1 MITSIRNERDLFSG
15 TLRESFDW
23 WVSLAGRTFD
33 LMGLKTCKHQS
44 LTSVSQVLNYNL
56 AFRRT
61 SAHEMLRPIH
71 LNSNCNWQK
80 RAMTVETEGKI
91 GSNWPNW
98 DLIKISHSENCFL
111 HLIFSWKRRNNLF
124 QRISFEINQGNR
136 LGLVQSLIFFVL
148 ASKETC
154 KLNVWCI
161 SPNVEVVLAACLS
174 GTLYLER

>member
-1 MITSIRNERDLFSG
+1 MITSIRNERDLFSR

-71 LNSNCNWQK
+71 LNSNSKWPK
-80 RAMTVETEGKI
+80 RAMTVDTGGKI

-111 HLIFSWKRRNNLF
+111 HLIFSWKRQNNLF
-124 QRISFEINQGNR
+124 QRISFERNQGNG
-136 LGLVQSLIFFVL
+136 LGFVQSLIFFVL

-174 GTLYLER
+174 GTLYL